1 MESIQRAKTRSEK
14 AQMSNSVGRKRL
26 LRRILPPLS
35 TRLGMRRLFKW
46 ATRASVV
53 SLLARSI
60 EAVAQSG
67 DAAIVFGR
75 INLAV
80 ERVQVTG
87 ATSSH
92 TDRLSNNRSI
102 LGFRGSEDL
111 GDGLKAIWQI
121 AGSVAPDTG
130 TGSIASRDS
139 RVGLEGAW
147 GTLFAGAWTLPYSS
161 ATSSFDPFYLTTA
174 GYMALLGNGL
184 AFLTD
189 NVSNSSSF
197 DRRQENVAQY
207 WTPAWSGLSARFAY
221 AFNEEVVKATG
232 AKPSLWSASA
242 SYARAPWLATAA
254 HEVHRQYQAAR
265 GSDSGTKVGVSYET
279 TALRV
284 SALVEHLRYETAE
297 GPLTRDAV
305 FVSAAHKDGRFSY
318 QVAYSKAGGGHGAP
332 STSVGFVNAGDRTAA
347 SQVTL
352 GVEYSLSRRTSLRA
366 FASRIANQADAAYD
380 FAINQAGVGLGQ
392 KPLVAALGIRHD
404 F

>member
-1 MESIQRAKTRSEK
+1 M
-14 AQMSNSVGRKRL
+14 VFL
-26 LRRILPPLS
+26 LEGS
-35 TRLGMRRLFKW
+35 M
-46 ATRASVV
+46 
-53 SLLARSI
+53 

-67 DAAIVFGR
+67 DTAVVFGR

-87 ATSSH
+87 APSGH

-121 AGSVAPDTG
+121 AGSVALDTG

-139 RVGLEGAW
+139 RVGMQGAW
-147 GTLFAGAWTLPYSS
+147 GTLFAGAWTLPYTS
-161 ATSSFDPFYLTTA
+161 ATSSFDPFYPTTA
-174 GYMALLGNGL
+174 GYMALLGNGS
-184 AFLTD
+184 ASLTD

-207 WTPAWSGLSARFAY
+207 WTPEWSGLSARFAY

-242 SYARAPWLATAA
+242 SYARAPWLFTVA

-265 GSDSGTKVGVSYET
+265 GSDSGTKLGASYET
-279 TALRV
+279 SKYRV
-284 SALVEHLRYETAE
+284 AALVEHLRYETAT
-297 GPLTRDAV
+297 GPLTRDAI
-305 FVSAAHKDGRFSY
+305 FVSAVFKDGRFSY
-318 QVAYSKAGGGHGAP
+318 QVARSTALAAHGSR
-332 STSVGFVNAGDRTAA
+332 STSVGFINSGDQTAA
-347 SQVTL
+347 SQMTL
-352 GVEYSLSRRTSLRA
+352 GVEYALSRRTSLLA
-366 FASRIANQADAAYD
+366 FASRISNQAHAAYD
-380 FAINQAGVGLGQ
+380 FAINGAGVGVGQ